1 LDTLETLRFNGIRIL
16 TILNLLWLPVLYLTG
31 DMHNVSNLSY
41 LYVAVALIALSSI
54 IAIKL
59 PLSFLARGIA
69 SVTMMLMI
77 SLQIYAAGGGDF
89 QIDFHMYYFAMLAI
103 LVLFMDWKI
112 ILIGALIVAV
122 HHLSLNYFIPYAVF
136 PEGAN
141 FLRVLLHAFAVVVES
156 AILIWLT
163 YTMESLLKG
172 MSKSTKAITNAIENT
187 DLSIVFDVEGKNDS
201 AKFVAALNTF
211 LESLRETLVMTK
223 ECVEHVDLT
232 SNALDNST
240 QQLTS
245 MSSHQS
251 NSVNQLQEAISHTT
265 EQIHHINGLAEKS
278 SLKTKEMNETTKDAA
293 NMMKKLTESSI
304 EISNVTQ
311 VVLKISEQINLL
323 SLNAS
328 IEAARAG
335 EAGRGFAVVAG
346 EVKKLADETN
356 ESISKIQNVVSG
368 LTETV
373 NVATEMVGNISESSN
388 DVNTTIEEVHSA
400 LDQQSAATEEVASTV
415 SLFAEQ
421 ISQLNDVIKLTE
433 EYASKMKENSVA
445 VTSQVSKFK
454 LS

>member
-1 LDTLETLRFNGIRIL
+1 
-16 TILNLLWLPVLYLTG
+16 
-31 DMHNVSNLSY
+31 
-41 LYVAVALIALSSI
+41 
-54 IAIKL
+54 
-59 PLSFLARGIA
+59 
-69 SVTMMLMI
+69 
-77 SLQIYAAGGGDF
+77 
-89 QIDFHMYYFAMLAI
+89 
-103 LVLFMDWKI
+103 
-112 ILIGALIVAV
+112 
-122 HHLSLNYFIPYAVF
+122 
-136 PEGAN
+136 
-141 FLRVLLHAFAVVVES
+141 
-156 AILIWLT
+156 
-163 YTMESLLKG
+163 
-172 MSKSTKAITNAIENT
+172 
-187 DLSIVFDVEGKNDS
+187 
-201 AKFVAALNTF
+201 
-211 LESLRETLVMTK
+211 
-223 ECVEHVDLT
+223 
-232 SNALDNST
+232 
-240 QQLTS
+240 
-245 MSSHQS
+245 
-251 NSVNQLQEAISHTT
+251 LQEAISHTT